1 MLMVLRQ
8 RKSVYNNIK
17 KFIQFQLTMNVAAL
31 ALTFLHLFIYFSGK
45 VPLTAVQPLCVNLI
59 MDTMRAIALATE
71 LPNNDSMVK
80 PSVGRSKPFVTK
92 VIAV

>member
-1 MLMVLRQ
+1 MLL
-8 RKSVYNNIK
+8 SLH
-17 KFIQFQLTMNVAAL
+17 QLS
-31 ALTFLHLFIYFSGK
+31 HK

-59 MDTMRAIALATE
+59 MDTMTAKALATE

-80 PSVGRSKPFVTK
+80 PSVGQSKPFVTR

>member
-1 MLMVLRQ
+1 MLL
-8 RKSVYNNIK
+8 SLH
-17 KFIQFQLTMNVAAL
+17 QL
-31 ALTFLHLFIYFSGK
+31 SRK

-59 MDTMRAIALATE
+59 MDTMRATTLATE

-80 PSVGRSKPFVTK
+80 PSVGQSKPFVTR